1 MSTTNIYD
9 YQDSIDVMNLNKIR
23 NQKLKIENPFT
34 LIELLVVIAIIAIL
48 AAMLLPALKNAK
60 DQAKKSL
67 CAGNLKQIGLA
78 VTMYAGDFND
88 DWPSPMQ
95 YNQGFWAT
103 SSNPRQ
109 IVGFGLLYDNNY
121 LRSWQSY
128 YDPGAETRATYY
140 IVNSKERFEYDLY
153 IDGRPTITHGALR
166 VTYDLSRP
174 YDSGSGLS
182 VNYKTDTSY
191 PQAAGYYINGKFSKN
206 AGIFKSPNIATSWGP
221 GQFYVATCMQD
232 ENYATGNVALDV
244 LCHNAMGSNIVGF
257 DGSAKWIKFNF
268 RGCFP
273 PPTEIKITASDLA
286 KRAFLCPD

>member
-1 MSTTNIYD
+1 MSNGKK
-9 YQDSIDVMNLNKIR
+9 MNYKSSNSV
-23 NQKLKIENPFT
+23 FT

-67 CAGNLKQIGLA
+67 CVGNLKQIGLA

-128 YDPGAETRATYY
+128 YDPGAETRATYH
-140 IVNSKERFEYDLY
+140 IINSKERFEYDLY
-153 IDGRPTITHGALR
+153 IDGRPAITHGPLR

-174 YDSGSGLS
+174 YDSGTGLS
-182 VNYKTDTSY
+182 VNYNTSSTY
-191 PQAAGYYINGKFSKN
+191 PNDSYYINGKLSKN
-206 AGIFKSPNIATSWGP
+206 VGSFPNSWGP
-221 GQFYVATCMQD
+221 LRFYMATCMQD
-232 ENYATGNVALDV
+232 ENYATGNASLDV

-257 DGSAKWIKFNF
+257 DGSVKWVKFNF
-268 RGCFP
+268 RACFP
-273 PPTEIKITASDLA
+273 RPTEIKITGSDLA
-286 KRAFLCPD
+286 KKAFLCGTD